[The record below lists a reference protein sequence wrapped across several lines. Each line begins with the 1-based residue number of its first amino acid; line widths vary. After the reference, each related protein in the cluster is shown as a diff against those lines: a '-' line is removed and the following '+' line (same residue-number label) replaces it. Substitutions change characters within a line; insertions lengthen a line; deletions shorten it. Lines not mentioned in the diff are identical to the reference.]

1 MIIVSCQRK
10 TKGDM
15 TMNGKVI
22 SVFAGLG
29 KTTVGNKY
37 SNVCD
42 LQSSPYRCDYSM
54 IDKNDYEKKKYDS
67 SRTPNPEWP
76 NNYLNAILEAR
87 KKYAIVLVPSS
98 LDVRELLINNNID
111 FLFILPSND
120 YDNRKKLLERYKQR
134 GNSNELIKD
143 VQNEKKAKINKYS
156 NFARKNYFYA
166 DLPQGYQIT
175 QYKYPIVGE
184 GEVLIDLPDGSV
196 KSIGIERM
204 HIEQDAGKSIHDIDP
219 KKSFIDLNRA
229 GVGLMEIVTK
239 PDFRTPEEAG
249 AFLKKLRS
257 ILRYLGTC
265 DGNMDEGSMRCDVN
279 VSVRPLGTDELRT
292 RCEMKNVNSIK
303 FVMQAIENEARRHV
317 EVYESGGEIVQET
330 RQFDPATG
338 HTKVM
343 RKKEFAHD
351 YRYFPEPDLAP
362 LILTDDYIQK
372 LKDEIPELPDEKK
385 ERFVNKLGLTPY
397 DAIVICE
404 NKETADFFEKA
415 ADGHDAKK
423 VANWL
428 MGDFFA
434 MLNEKKLELKD
445 SPVSAENLGR
455 LVELVSKEVI
465 NGKTAKDVFEI
476 MAETGENP
484 EKIVEEKGLR
494 QVTDTSAIEALVDEV
509 LANAADNV
517 AAYKN
522 GKQGLFGWFV
532 GQVMKVSRGKANP
545 VLVNEL
551 LKKKLQ

>member
-1 MIIVSCQRK
+1 MSEFVIETAKGKWEVICGLEIHCQIISKSKIYSGASTEFGADPNEHVSFVDAGMPGMLPTLNKECVHQAVK
-10 TKGDM
+10 TG
-15 TMNGKVI
+15 I
-22 SVFAGLG
+22 GL
-29 KTTVGNKY
+29 
-37 SNVCD
+37 
-42 LQSSPYRCDYSM
+42 R
-54 IDKNDYEKKKYDS
+54 
-67 SRTPNPEWP
+67 
-76 NNYLNAILEAR
+76 
-87 KKYAIVLVPSS
+87 
-98 LDVRELLINNNID
+98 
-111 FLFILPSND
+111 
-120 YDNRKKLLERYKQR
+120 
-134 GNSNELIKD
+134 
-143 VQNEKKAKINKYS
+143 AKINKYS
-156 NFARKNYFYA
+156 NFSRKNYFYA

-175 QYKYPIVGE
+175 QFKYPIVGE

-239 PDFRTPEEAG
+239 PDFRAPEEAG

-279 VSVRPLGTDELRT
+279 VSVRPYGSDELRT

-303 FVMQAIENEARRHV
+303 FVMQAIENETKRHID
-317 EVYESGGEIVQET
+317 VYENGGEIIQET
-330 RQFDPATG
+330 RQFDPSTG
-338 HTKVM
+338 QTKVM

-362 LILTDDYIQK
+362 LVLSDDYLEAVRK
-372 LKDEIPELPDEKK
+372 EIPELPDDKK

-404 NKETADFFEKA
+404 NKEVADFFEKA
-415 ADGHDAKK
+415 AAGHDAKK

-434 MLNEKKLELKD
+434 MLNEKKLDLKD

-465 NGKTAKDVFEI
+465 NGKTAKEVFAL
-476 MAETGENP
+476 MAESGDNP
-484 EKIVEEKGLR
+484 EKIVEEKGLV
-494 QVTDTSAIEALVDEV
+494 QVTDSDAIEAVIDEV
-509 LANAADNV
+509 LASAPDNV

-532 GQVMKVSRGKANP
+532 GQVMKASKGKANP
-545 VLVNEL
+545 GIVNKL
-551 LKKKLQ
+551 LKEKLG